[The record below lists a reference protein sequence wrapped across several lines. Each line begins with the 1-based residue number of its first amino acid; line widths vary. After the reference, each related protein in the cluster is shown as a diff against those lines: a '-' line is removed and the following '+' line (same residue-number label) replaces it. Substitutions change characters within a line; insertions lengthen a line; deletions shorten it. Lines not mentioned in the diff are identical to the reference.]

1 MAVESYKVGP
11 QEAGLRLD
19 LFLKA
24 HGPAASRK
32 QAKKLLDAGLV
43 RVNRRKTI
51 IASWELEAGD
61 EVAVVSES
69 SADTDIERYFLK
81 VVYEDDQLIVV
92 DKDAG
97 IPCEESPQSLKPSL
111 IQIINAYLRKNA
123 PPDSRPYLGL
133 IHRLDQETSGLMV
146 YTKKKA
152 ANRISRQFK
161 EHSIERR
168 YQALV
173 TGRIEKE
180 QGLIKTGLA
189 KEVKKGGAKVRVVP
203 ALRGKVAQTHYHVL
217 ERYGDATLVE
227 VIPRTGRT
235 HQIRVHLAHI
245 GHPLIGD
252 KLYGSGGRIRFK
264 RHALHASI
272 LGFKHPISG
281 KKLKFEAPLPKDMRK
296 LVDKL
301 RLKS

>member
-1 MAVESYKVGP
+1 MDVECYTVGP
-11 QEAGLRLD
+11 QEAGSRLD

-32 QAKKLLDAGLV
+32 QAKRLLDAGLV
-43 RVNRRKTI
+43 RVNRRKTV
-51 IASWELEAGD
+51 IASWELQAGD
-61 EVAVVSES
+61 EVSVVAES
-69 SADTDIERYFLK
+69 TADADVDRYFLK
-81 VVYEDDQLIVV
+81 VIFEDDFLIVV

-97 IPCEESPQSLKPSL
+97 IPCEDSPQALKPSL
-111 IQIINAYLRKNA
+111 VQIINVYLRKNA
-123 PPDSRPYLGL
+123 PPESRPYLGL

-152 ANRISRQFK
+152 ANSISRQFK

-168 YQALV
+168 YQAV
-173 TGRIEKE
+173 VVGPIERE

-189 KEVKKGGAKVRVVP
+189 KETKGGGAKVRVVP
-203 ALRGKVAQTHYHVL
+203 PRKGKWAQTHYHVL
-217 ERYGDATLVE
+217 ERYSDATLVE

-245 GHPLIGD
+245 GHPLVGD
-252 KLYGSGGRIRFK
+252 KLYGDGSGIRFK
-264 RHALHASI
+264 RHALHASV
-272 LGFKHPISG
+272 LGFRHPMTG
-281 KKLKFEAPLPKDMRK
+281 EKLKFVSQLPKDMRR

-301 RLKS
+301 RLRS